1 MEIVQVLK
9 SYIEWGSYGWIKSK
23 SSLATK
29 KTNTRKCGEIEN
41 EFGKSKAMF
50 IRLTLFLCSASTPKE
65 QQTITGSLPR
75 FLV

>member
-1 MEIVQVLK
+1 MGELSRNRPLQPRKL
-9 SYIEWGSYGWIKSK
+9 
-23 SSLATK
+23 
-29 KTNTRKCGEIEN
+29 TRKCGEIEN